1 MKQDKYLVS
10 DVYHVTLMIN
20 EYMIT
25 PAPLEYIVEYTI
37 KRGEQYNRHYLK
49 ADVFK
54 TVACMVEQ
62 KLLRK
67 VKDGYEV
74 Y

>member
-10 DVYHVTLMIN
+10 DIYHVTLMIN

-25 PAPLEYIVEYTI
+25 PAPREYIVEYAI
-37 KRGEQYNRHYLK
+37 KRGEQYNRSYLK
-49 ADVFK
+49 ADVIK
-54 TVACMVEQ
+54 CIDEMSRK

-67 VKDGYEV
+67 NDNGYEV
-74 Y
+74 N

>member
-1 MKQDKYLVS
+1 MKQDKFLVS

-25 PAPLEYIVEYTI
+25 PAPLDKIVEYTI
-37 KRGEQYNRHYLK
+37 KRGEQYNRTHLK

-54 TVACMVEQ
+54 TVACMVDQ

-67 VKDGYEV
+67 TGKGYEV